1 MNLVYTIIGIVAAYL
16 VGLFFSKRNSAQDA
30 KVIDLE
36 AKIKQNTDK
45 LKDEEKS
52 ADEKTKEY
60 LDALKAYDPNF
71 NDDDDSS
78 GHSA

>member
-1 MNLVYTIIGIVAAYL
+1 MNIIYTIIGIIAAYL
-16 VGLFFSKRNSAQDA
+16 VGLFFSKRNAAQDA

-36 AKIKQNTDK
+36 AKIKSNMDK
-45 LKDEEKS
+45 LPEQEKS

-60 LDALKAYDPNF
+60 IDALKAYDPTF

-78 GHSA
+78 GHST